1 MKCLV
6 GTRPL
11 EHALLYCCSSTTR
24 PPAKRE
30 ALRCRPGR
38 ARNNGCAFRRCDIE
52 ATFATA
58 EWSTGGHLEHIPSW
72 RKAFQREP
80 VESRLGRE
88 DQLSETHMAAANVV
102 IVRRGH
108 FATFELLTRTF
119 ADDPSVQIMWDR
131 RMGERRHNGDRR
143 PHSDRRRSDRR
154 RTPPK
159 QWVQLNYM
167 IAGEIHH

>member
-1 MKCLV
+1 M
-6 GTRPL
+6 
-11 EHALLYCCSSTTR
+11 EH
-24 PPAKRE
+24 
-30 ALRCRPGR
+30 
-38 ARNNGCAFRRCDIE
+38 
-52 ATFATA
+52 
-58 EWSTGGHLEHIPSW
+58 
-72 RKAFQREP
+72 
-80 VESRLGRE
+80 
-88 DQLSETHMAAANVV
+88 QLSETHMAAANVV

-131 RMGERRHNGDRR
+131 RMGDRRQNGDRR
-143 PHSDRRRSDRR
+143 LESDRRRSDRR

>member
-1 MKCLV
+1 
-6 GTRPL
+6 
-11 EHALLYCCSSTTR
+11 LLYCRPSTTR
-24 PPAKRE
+24 PPSQTRSASMSSRT
-30 ALRCRPGR
+30 
-38 ARNNGCAFRRCDIE
+38 ARNNGGRFSRFGIE

-58 EWSTGGHLEHIPSW
+58 EWGTGGHLEQIVPSW
-72 RKAFQREP
+72 RKASRLES
-80 VESRLGRE
+80 VEGRLGRE
-88 DQLSETHMAAANVV
+88 GQLSEPHMAAANVV

-131 RMGERRHNGDRR
+131 RMGERRQNGDRR
-143 PHSDRRRSDRR
+143 PESERRRSDRR

-167 IAGEIHH
+167 IAGEITTRF